1 MRQIARRE
9 EPPPPS
15 LFESFLRRLR
25 EIAWGGENENADL
38 RGTLEELIEEAEQEA
53 GAGFSREERTI
64 VLNALSF
71 GELTV
76 GDVMVPRADVRG
88 VEVETRL
95 GDVVKAMREAGHSR
109 LLVYRGTLDDV
120 LGLVHVKDLLAYW
133 GDGEAFSLEQAT
145 RPVLVVP
152 PSMRVIELLLEM
164 RASGQRLAIVV
175 DEFGGTDGL
184 ATLEDMVAE
193 IVGELHEAERAGGAG
208 GRAVQLELVT
218 NPDGTIDAAGRADLE
233 ELEEHLGVTL
243 LAEDERDEADTLGG
257 LILNLVDRVP
267 ARGEVV
273 RHPSGIEFEVLDADP
288 RRIKRVRIRPA
299 PAGGAD
305 DASADPPG
313 ASA

>member
-1 MRQIARRE
+1 MRQLARRE
-9 EPPPPS
+9 EPPPS

-25 EIAWGGENENADL
+25 EIAWGSEHENADL

-53 GAGFSREERTI
+53 GAGFTREERTI

-88 VEVETRL
+88 VEVGARL
-95 GDVVKAMREAGHSR
+95 GDVVKAMRDSGHSR
-109 LLVYRGTLDDV
+109 LLVFRGTLDDV
-120 LGLVHVKDLLAYW
+120 LGAVHVKDLLPYW
-133 GDGEAFSLEQAT
+133 GDGETFSLEQAT

-164 RASGQRLAIVV
+164 RGTGQRVAVVV

-184 ATLEDMVAE
+184 VTLEDLVAE
-193 IVGELHEAERAGGAG
+193 IVGELHEKEHGGSAGGAPQP
-208 GRAVQLELVT
+208 AEVVT

-233 ELEEHLGVTL
+233 ELEERLGVTL

-299 PAGGAD
+299 RGDEAD
-305 DASADPPG
+305 DAPISPPG